1 MRKSMITENI
11 EFAKTRIETPRTVDE
26 AREKINRISDERQ
39 GKLHRISN
47 YAMSV
52 GAGFAVESGVVATTF
67 QVGNAI
73 SEGLTGESLHGV
85 GLAATSMAAL
95 TLGFGA
101 GYRTMTA
108 VADGL
113 KMVDEYRTQKAF
125 AELHALEA
133 LEAGDDS
140 NEI

>member
-1 MRKSMITENI
+1 MAKSMFRENVD
-11 EFAKTRIETPRTVDE
+11 FAKTRFESPRTVEE
-26 AREKINRISDERQ
+26 AREKIDRLTDEKK

-52 GAGFAVESGVVATTF
+52 GAGLAVESGVMATTF
-67 QVGNAI
+67 KIGNSI

-85 GLAATSMAAL
+85 GLVATSAAAV
-95 TLGFGA
+95 TLGFGT

-108 VADGL
+108 VEDGL
-113 KMVDEYRTQKAF
+113 KMVDEYRARQAF
-125 AELHALEA
+125 AKLHALEA
-133 LEAGDDS
+133 LDVSDDP